1 MRITLAAMILFFVPW
16 MESSG
21 EMLNDSSRVTAVTGL
36 EVSDVETSNQ
46 SVSFAAETIPG
57 ESGMGVSFAGEL
69 SPAGAES
76 GASVMISDSPAL
88 TLLKN
93 RFNSDVLFRAELS
106 HQFTDS
112 YTGET
117 TSTYG
122 TIWFSKDMYKI
133 DTPDQLILVRDRI
146 STVYN
151 KRQKRVIYSN
161 YDPDEDEFAPS
172 RYFTGRDGAYIS
184 SDVPNADGSITI
196 KITTEDPFEMFSEVN
211 IRVSREGSPVQIDAV
226 DQMENSVRTTF
237 RFGRFENFQ
246 NAVFTIQYPDD
257 AEVVDMRQ

>member
-1 MRITLAAMILFFVPW
+1 MNTYETWMPEKFHLIEVPKRLMLVALILLFVPW
-16 MESSG
+16 VEST
-21 EMLNDSSRVTAVTGL
+21 EQVLNAHSRLNLDAGPEVSAVT
-36 EVSDVETSNQ
+36 T
-46 SVSFAAETIPG
+46 
-57 ESGMGVSFAGEL
+57 
-69 SPAGAES
+69 
-76 GASVMISDSPAL
+76 DSPAL

-93 RFNSDVLFRAELS
+93 RFNSNVLFRAELS

-133 DTPDQLILVRDRI
+133 DTPDQLILVRDLI

-161 YDPDEDEFAPS
+161 YDPEEDEFAPS
-172 RYFTGRDGAYIS
+172 RYFTGSNGAYIS
-184 SDVPNADGSITI
+184 SDVANADGSVTI

-211 IRVSREGSPVQIDAV
+211 IRVSRDGSPVQIDAI
-226 DQMENSVRTTF
+226 DQMENTVRTTF
-237 RFGRFENFQ
+237 RFGRFESFQ